1 MSSAQLFSRGGHD
14 WRYFRNKFQYPHLK
28 NNLFLEVIDT
38 WAYVYKVR
46 LGLPLGF
53 GLMVLWDLQGNSLFL
68 SEFVFEFFDL
78 NEN

>member
-1 MSSAQLFSRGGHD
+1 MSSSQFFSRGGQD

-28 NNLFLEVIDT
+28 NNLFLDVIDT

-53 GLMVLWDLQGNSLFL
+53 GLMVLWDLQGLFIV
-68 SEFVFEFFDL
+68 FVVYLKKEQKRFI
-78 NEN
+78 